1 MMRFAYCW
9 PCPGASVMT
18 DHNRYETD
26 TPRVLDAG
34 ALDPTGEP
42 PGGWLRLRRRPIE
55 DGAIGLTPDG
65 RLKSG
70 RLAGLTMGRAIWVLS
85 WPILIESL
93 LNSMVGLTDTVLAAG
108 LGEAETDAIG
118 GASYIAWFIGLTI
131 MAIGVGSTALISRS
145 IGKGRRAVADAITGQ
160 TLLLQVLSGVLV
172 ALLIVSLLGPIAR
185 ILNMGEAQ
193 SSAFKL
199 YLGIVAAG
207 VPMMGILFG
216 GIACARGAGDSFRPL
231 LVMIVVN
238 VVNIAVSWSLVGTD
252 LTRTVFIDGERVTR
266 VLVANPFEFNLG
278 VGGIALG
285 TLFAHTVGA
294 GLVVALL
301 ASGRSGVRLRRKRL
315 RPHMT
320 TMRRLVRLGLPNF
333 AETFGMWI
341 GNFLI
346 LLMVGSL
353 GAGALGSHIVGI
365 RIEAFSFLP
374 GFAMGTAA
382 ATLAGQYLGA
392 GSPVLA
398 KRAVWRCV
406 LIAVVLMGAC
416 GAAFVLWPREI
427 VGLLSSQEAHL
438 RDAPALV
445 RICGFVQI
453 PFAVA
458 IVTRSA
464 LRGAGDVRMVMGL
477 TWFATYGIR
486 LPAAYLLSGVVL
498 TLPGGV
504 EIPSLLGVEPSLAR
518 MWLAMCS
525 ELVFRGVLFLTRF
538 LQGGWTKARV

>member
-1 MMRFAYCW
+1 MMTEQSR
-9 PCPGASVMT
+9 
-18 DHNRYETD
+18 HNRCETD
-26 TPRVLDAG
+26 VPRVLDAG

-42 PGGWLRLRRRPIE
+42 PGGWLRVGRKPIE
-55 DGAIGLTPDG
+55 PDAIGLTEDG

-85 WPILIESL
+85 WPILVESL

-118 GASYIAWFIGLTI
+118 GASYIGWFIGLTI

-145 IGKGRRAVADAITGQ
+145 VGKGRLAVANATVGQ
-160 TLLLQVLSGVLV
+160 TMLLQVLSGSLV
-172 ALLIVSLLGPIAR
+172 AVLIVAMLGPVGM
-185 ILNMGEAQ
+185 ILNLGGAQ
-193 SSAFKL
+193 ETAFKQ

-207 VPMMGILFG
+207 VPMMGVLFG
-216 GIACARGAGDSFRPL
+216 GIACVRGAGDSLRPL
-231 LVMIVVN
+231 VVMLVVN

-252 LTRTVFIDGERVTR
+252 LTRTAFVDGQQVTR
-266 VLVANPFEFNLG
+266 VIVSNPFQFNLG
-278 VGGIALG
+278 VSGIALG
-285 TLFAHTVGA
+285 TLVAHTVGA

-301 ASGRSGVRLRRKRL
+301 ISGRSGVRLRRKRL
-315 RPHMT
+315 RPHLLMLK
-320 TMRRLVRLGLPNF
+320 RLVRLGLPNF

-346 LLMVGSL
+346 LLLVGLL
-353 GAGALGSHIVGI
+353 GAGALGTHVVGI

-398 KRAVWRCV
+398 ARAVWRCA
-406 LIAVVLMGAC
+406 LIASVLMGLF
-416 GAAFVLWPREI
+416 GVAFVLWPREI

-438 RDAPALV
+438 RTAPALV
-445 RICGFVQI
+445 RICGFVQV
-453 PFAVA
+453 PFAIA

-464 LRGAGDVRMVMGL
+464 LRGAGDVRMAMTL
-477 TWFATYGIR
+477 TWVATYGIR
-486 LPAAYLLSGVVL
+486 LPAAYLLSGVAL
-498 TLPGGV
+498 MLPGGIV
-504 EIPSLLGVEPSLAR
+504 IPSLLGLEPSLAR

-525 ELVFRGVLFLTRF
+525 ELVLRCVLFLARF
-538 LQGGWTKARV
+538 LHGGWTRARV